1 MKNKQEKLS
10 TRLRFPEDEKTLPWL
25 PLILDA
31 FAVIDKGISVAIRE
45 HERKFKSRPACSKG
59 CGSCCRT
66 HKDIPLYPLEMV
78 AIYWHTIEKVEQPFR
93 GMIKKQLLSHKKGGI
108 CPFLLDGVC
117 SIHSFRPIA
126 CRQFNVFNSPCA
138 EGEDPYYTRRKDVLT
153 PLEKYTHEAIAVML
167 PFYGITGE
175 AAKARAVKNGFI
187 HTQVRVL
194 QSCDWTELAR
204 RMDDFNFGKTA
215 SHGG

>member
-31 FAVIDKGISVAIRE
+31 FAIIDNGLSVAIRE

-59 CGSCCRT
+59 CDSCCRT
-66 HKDIPLYPLEMV
+66 PKDIPLYPLEMV
-78 AIYWHTIEKVEQPFR
+78 AIYWHTIEKLEQPLR
-93 GMIKKQLLSHKKGGI
+93 GMIKKQLLSHKRGGT
-108 CPFLLDGVC
+108 CPFLLDGAC
-117 SIHSFRPIA
+117 SIHSLRPIA

-153 PLEKYTHEAIAVML
+153 PLEKYTHQAISVML

-175 AAKARAVKNGFI
+175 AANARAVKSGFI

-204 RMDDFNFGKTA
+204 RMDDFNFGKAA
-215 SHGG
+215 SHEG